1 MAATAVALDAQ
12 FDWDVPQQ
20 VGLWTD
26 AWHRFRR
33 NRLAVGG
40 LVVLAILLLD
50 IPLSH
55 LLPII
60 GVLPDPL
67 TQDVTIIY
75 APPGTPG
82 HLLGTDQLG
91 RDTLS
96 RLMSGAQI
104 SLSIG
109 IIVQFIVLAVG
120 GGIGLFAGYFGGRV
134 DNLLMRFT
142 DIWYAFPDLLF
153 LLFIVS
159 VLGPS
164 FWTIFGAIGLIY
176 WVGLARLVRGQV
188 LSIKEKEYI
197 EAATAVGSPP
207 LKIMLKHLVPNS
219 MGPVLVSLTFGIP
232 NAIFLEAVLSYIG
245 IGIQPPTASWGT
257 MIHDGY
263 EAIFT
268 APMLAIWPA
277 IAIAMTMLAFT
288 FIGDGLRDALDPRMR
303 R

>member
-1 MAATAVALDAQ
+1 MAQPAVALDAE
-12 FDWDVPQQ
+12 FDWDVPEQ

-26 AWHRFRR
+26 AWQRFRR
-33 NRLAVGG
+33 NRLAVAG
-40 LVVLAILLLD
+40 LVVVGIL
-50 IPLSH
+50 
-55 LLPII
+55 II
-60 GVLPDPL
+60 DCIVANFLVMAHIIPDPNF
-67 TQDVTIIY
+67 QDITHTY
-75 APPGTPG
+75 ASPGAG

-96 RLMSGAQI
+96 RLIFGARI

-109 IIVQFIVLAVG
+109 VIVQFIVLAVG
-120 GGIGLFAGYFGGRV
+120 GGIGLLAGYYGGRT

-142 DIWYAFPDLLF
+142 DIWYAFPDLHF
-153 LLFIVS
+153 LLFVVS
-159 VLGPS
+159 VIGPS

-197 EAATAVGSPP
+197 EAASAVGSAPI
-207 LKIMLKHLVPNS
+207 KIMLRHLVPNS
-219 MGPVLVSLTFGIP
+219 LGPVLVSLTFGIP

-263 EAIFT
+263 EAIFSQ
-268 APMLAIWPA
+268 PMLAIWPA
-277 IAIAMTMLAFT
+277 VAIAVTMLAFT
-288 FIGDGLRDALDPRMR
+288 FIGDGLRDALDPRMKR
-303 R
+303 